1 MVHAILP
8 LLQAA
13 TDNGRGLVGVG
24 AGLAAGLAV
33 IGAGLGIGRIGGQAV
48 EGMARQPEAAARI
61 QTAALIFAALIE
73 GAALFGVVIGYQMQ
87 GKLYFVRAR
96 WSLRHGRATPLY
108 FFIDFR
114 CAPFFV
120 RSLSSCWQRPL
131 HSPNRPTP
139 TCWTPTMA

>member
-48 EGMARQPEAAARI
+48 EGMARQPEAAGRI

-73 GAALFGVVIGYQMQ
+73 GAALFGVVIGFLIQN
-87 GKLYFVRAR
+87 KVNF
-96 WSLRHGRATPLY
+96 
-108 FFIDFR
+108 
-114 CAPFFV
+114 
-120 RSLSSCWQRPL
+120 
-131 HSPNRPTP
+131 
-139 TCWTPTMA
+139 